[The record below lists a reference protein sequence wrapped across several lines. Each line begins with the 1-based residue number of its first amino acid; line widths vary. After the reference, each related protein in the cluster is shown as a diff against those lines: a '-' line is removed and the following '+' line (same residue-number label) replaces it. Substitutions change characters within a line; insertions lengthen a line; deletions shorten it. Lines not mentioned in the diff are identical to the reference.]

1 MTHLK
6 YNRGAI
12 IYSTPTFRK
21 RCSSSE
27 LSSWGAFETNINSL
41 TSETN
46 PFYVISAIE
55 GEKVRCVLST
65 SEEISWES
73 IDSSLW
79 DAVKAEVESL

>member
-6 YNRGAI
+6 YNRGTI
-12 IYSTPTFRK
+12 TYSTPTFRK

-41 TSETN
+41 TSESD
-46 PFYVISAIE
+46 PVYVISVFE
-55 GEKVRCVLST
+55 GEKVKCVLST
-65 SEEISWES
+65 VEELDWGS

-79 DAVKAEVESL
+79 NAVKAEIESL